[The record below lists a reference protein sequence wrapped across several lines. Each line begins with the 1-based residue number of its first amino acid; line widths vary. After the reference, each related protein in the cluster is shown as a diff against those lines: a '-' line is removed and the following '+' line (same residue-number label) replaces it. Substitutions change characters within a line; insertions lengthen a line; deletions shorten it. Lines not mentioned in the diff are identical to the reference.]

1 MKKAISIAVM
11 IVLMMSM
18 LSISA
23 YAETVDI
30 NQSRFLYTS
39 ECSSHL
45 SISNNTATCVSEV
58 KGYYGETTKI
68 EITQSFEE
76 LLTNGWWYRHQSW
89 SQTFNSYR
97 ARLSNSTSVP
107 HSGTYHVRTSAKV
120 YAGSNYENI
129 SIYSSNVT
137 V

>member
-1 MKKAISIAVM
+1 MKKIVSIAIVF
-11 IVLMMSM
+11 VLMLSM
-18 LSISA
+18 LTISVS
-23 YAETVDI
+23 AELSED
-30 NQSRFLYTS
+30 NQTRYLYTYS
-39 ECSSHL
+39 CNSSL
-45 SISNNTATCVSEV
+45 TINNNTANCISEI

-76 LLTNGWWYRHQSW
+76 LLSNGWWYRYNSW
-89 SQTFNSYR
+89 SKTFYSWY
-97 ARLSNSTSVP
+97 AYYSNSTTVP
-107 HSGTYHVRTSAKV
+107 HSGTYHVRTTAKV

>member
-11 IVLMMSM
+11 IVLMMST

-45 SISNNTATCVSEV
+45 SISNSTAYCKSKV

-76 LLTNGWWYRHQSW
+76 LLPSGWWYRHQSW
-89 SQTFNSYR
+89 SNTFYTWF
-97 ARLSNSTSVP
+97 AYYENSTSVP
-107 HSGTYHVRTSAKV
+107 HSGTYHVRTTAKV

>member
-11 IVLMMSM
+11 IVLM
-18 LSISA
+18 LSTFSINVS
-23 YAETVDI
+23 AETSDV
-30 NQSRFLYTS
+30 NMSRYLYTHS
-39 ECSSHL
+39 CNSSL
-45 SISNNTATCVSEV
+45 SISNNTAYCESDV
-58 KGYYGETTKI
+58 KGYSGTTTKI

-76 LLTNGWWYRHQSW
+76 LLSNGWWYRYNSW
-89 SQTFNSYR
+89 SKTFYSWY
-97 ARLSNSTSVP
+97 AYYSNSTTVP
-107 HSGTYHVRTSAKV
+107 HSGTYHVRTTAKV

>member
-11 IVLMMSM
+11 LAVM
-18 LSISA
+18 LSALSFSV
-23 YAETVDI
+23 YAESVSI
-30 NQSRFLYTS
+30 NGSRYSYTQS
-39 ECSSHL
+39 CHSSL
-45 SISNNTATCVSEV
+45 SISNNTATCVSKV
-58 KGYYGETTKI
+58 KGYIGETTKI

-76 LLTNGWWYRHQSW
+76 LLPSGWWYRHQSW
-89 SQTFNSYR
+89 SNTFYTWF
-97 ARLSNSTSVP
+97 AYYENSTSVP